1 MPLHR
6 SSKMAPGVGVAPT
19 SQRFGG
25 AVAAAEH
32 ARVGTRGQVGPQ
44 RQMVPS
50 ARLERARSREHQPLK
65 LAGLPGSPTTVKMV
79 RSGGVEPPRPRG
91 PPLLRRRCMPVPSRA
106 QKWRRGRGSNSPG
119 QVAPSDFQSVAGTRP
134 AASPRNGATWRTCTP
149 RALWHR
155 VYSPDRYYLRYTV
168 AWCAKRASNPHC
180 PSRSNPILSRVG
192 LPVPP
197 FAPGP
202 HPQRGAASGQLR
214 CQGTTK
220 APSGVP
226 AGPSCG
232 ERCRAP
238 TRVPRREADS
248 CSTRRT
254 G

>member
-25 AVAAAEH
+25 AVAATEH
-32 ARVGTRGQVGPQ
+32 ARVGTRGQVGPR

-134 AASPRNGATWRTCTP
+134 AASPRK
-149 RALWHR
+149 
-155 VYSPDRYYLRYTV
+155 
-168 AWCAKRASNPHC
+168 WCDVEDLHP
-180 PSRSNPILSRVG
+180 PSHL
-192 LPVPP
+192 
-197 FAPGP
+197 APGLQP
-202 HPQRGAASGQLR
+202 GPLLPTVYRRVVREAGVEPALPLAEQPDFEPGGSACSPIRAW
-214 CQGTTK
+214 T
-220 APSGVP
+220 APP
-226 AGPSCG
+226 AGRG
-232 ERCRAP
+232 
-238 TRVPRREADS
+238 VW
-248 CSTRRT
+248 STAMSRNDEGPVGGSGGAFVR
-254 G
+254 